1 MGKRV
6 GVVIPSYNQGQYLE
20 KALLSAIANRRNVE
34 MDIAVIDGGSEDNSV
49 SIIKKYE
56 KELKFWCSEPDK
68 GQADAINKGIQKL
81 SDCDF
86 YLWLNSD
93 DVYED
98 ERAVAKLLEFA
109 ITGNYEVC
117 YGLSHFIDKNGDM
130 IGEYPVESFSYANL
144 GKRCFLSQPSVLFSQ
159 TAYKR
164 TGLLNEK
171 LKTCLDYEYWIR
183 LAQFYDFGFLREYIG
198 ATRLYEDT
206 KTSRLKRIHLR
217 EAMIILLKY
226 YHRVPMHWVVTKVL
240 EDYQNRWLDLI
251 PKRILMILLYPFK
264 KRIIAKTIVCNE
276 EG

>member
-1 MGKRV
+1 M
-6 GVVIPSYNQGQYLE
+6 
-20 KALLSAIANRRNVE
+20 
-34 MDIAVIDGGSEDNSV
+34 
-49 SIIKKYE
+49 
-56 KELKFWCSEPDK
+56 
-68 GQADAINKGIQKL
+68 
-81 SDCDF
+81 
-86 YLWLNSD
+86 
-93 DVYED
+93 
-98 ERAVAKLLEFA
+98 
-109 ITGNYEVC
+109 
-117 YGLSHFIDKNGDM
+117 
-130 IGEYPVESFSYANL
+130 
-144 GKRCFLSQPSVLFSQ
+144 SQPSVLFSQ